1 MLKKIL
7 TALIAG
13 LFVFGFSSLAFGQN
27 LLSNPGFESWTVN
40 GVGGPP
46 DNWSLSGSSMTAEK
60 DSTTIHG
67 GSYSTKVT
75 WTTTSTRYLQQYVPV
90 TAGSD
95 YEFSFWVLDNDSGG
109 RARVCIRWY
118 TGTTFISGYYGDYTS
133 DSPDW
138 QTLSSGTQT
147 APAGADTAHVEI
159 RVYDISGWPGT
170 ATVYVDDTN
179 FEIPTTV
186 TIEKAYSVSSTA
198 VDVLYGVNM
207 SSVDPA
213 DYTLTGTATI
223 TFSSATIDSTNA
235 KLVHLTGA
243 SANMIGDTTLDNI
256 EDTANST
263 DYDFYAGIM
272 PIANTN
278 TLNPGGTIS
287 NDTTAT
293 FTGIVSA
300 VGPNKVWISDA
311 SGAYNGVLIYD
322 YDFDEGVNRGDS
334 LLIYA
339 IRDEFYNLTELKNPE
354 LVVPQT
360 PSTPYAATVIN
371 GSEIAD
377 TLSAN
382 TNPGEKWEGQLVRI
396 DNAVIVST
404 AKGDYIAT
412 DDDSTT
418 YFHIS
423 DFIYSGLTLNI
434 GATYKITGVVDWYSN
449 HYEILPRDADDIIP
463 IGDPY
468 PVISDVQ
475 ISPDPPLPDSNVVI
489 SAIIT
494 DASKSVDSAFVYW
507 SLDEINFTELE
518 MSYNSGT
525 GRYEGTIPGQSV
537 GTTVY
542 YYLRARDDV
551 GQNTYYP
558 PEAPSVTESYYISAP
573 PANYGDVI
581 INEIMQNPAAVSDGC
596 GEYFELYN
604 TTDEGIDIN
613 GWVIKDKDYDSH
625 TIDNGGSLIISAH
638 SYLVLGNNADT
649 LLNGNYHCD
658 YEYSGFYLSNSD
670 DEIILVDGTVVIDS
684 VYYDGGP
691 VFPDPTGASM
701 ELDPAYQNADDND
714 NGANWYEAY
723 TPYGDGDK
731 GTPGSPNPGPQAPTP
746 ENVTIVI
753 SDTNVVITWSPGA
766 KTTYNIYRSTNPYSN
781 FIKIDS
787 LITDTTYTDYGAANE
802 IKYFY
807 YITAE

>member
-1 MLKKIL
+1 MKKLMIL
-7 TALIAG
+7 TVGILFIG
-13 LFVFGFSSLAFGQN
+13 LSSFAVAQN
-27 LLSNPGFESWTVN
+27 MASNPGFENWTD
-40 GVGGPP
+40 GLP
-46 DNWSLSGSSMTAEK
+46 DDWYGTKSNIGYSNVVQYTTSVHGDSSACQLIRTSGSHK
-60 DSTTIHG
+60 RFTTQGI
-67 GSYSTKVT
+67 
-75 WTTTSTRYLQQYVPV
+75 PV
-90 TAGSD
+90 TAGTE
-95 YEFSFWVLDNDSGG
+95 YTINFWVRGHGDIRTGLYDGG
-109 RARVCIRWY
+109 WHYNSYISINSSDWAQY
-118 TGTTFISGYYGDYTS
+118 TQTVTASNTS
-133 DSPDW
+133 DAAEFIFSLKNTNPDIDHI
-138 QTLSSGTQT
+138 QI
-147 APAGADTAHVEI
+147 DDVEI
-159 RVYDISGWPGT
+159 LPPSGSPEISNAYTVSLT
-170 ATVYVDDTN
+170 AL
-179 FEIPTTV
+179 
-186 TIEKAYSVSSTA
+186 
-198 VDVLYGVNM
+198 DVLYNQDI

-287 NDTTAT
+287 NNITAT

-300 VGPNKVWISDA
+300 IGPNKVWISDA

>member
-1 MLKKIL
+1 MVL
-7 TALIAG
+7 TVG
-13 LFVFGFSSLAFGQN
+13 LTIIGLSSFAVAQN
-27 LLSNPGFESWTVN
+27 LLTNPGFESWIVN
-40 GVGGPP
+40 GSGGPP
-46 DNWSLSGSSMTAEK
+46 DNWSLSGSSITAEQ

-67 GSYSTKVT
+67 GSYSAKVT
-75 WTTTSTRYLQQYVPV
+75 WTTTSTRRFEQLDVPV
-90 TAGSD
+90 TVGSD
-95 YEFSFWVLDNDSGG
+95 YEFYFWVLDNDSGG

-118 TGTTFISGYYGDYTS
+118 DSGGGFISGYYGDYST

-138 QTLSSGTQT
+138 QLLSSGPQT
-147 APAGADTAHVEI
+147 APAGAVTAHAEI
-159 RVYDISGWPGT
+159 RVYDISGWPGY
-170 ATVYVDDTN
+170 ATVYVDDAV
-179 FEIPTTV
+179 FETPTTA
-186 TIEKAYSVSSTA
+186 TIVEAYSISETA
-198 VDVLYGVNM
+198 LDLLYNIDL

-243 SANMIGDTTLDNI
+243 SASIIGDTTLDNI
-256 EDTANST
+256 EDSANST

-287 NDTTAT
+287 NNITAT
-293 FTGIVSA
+293 FIGIVSA
-300 VGPNKVWISDA
+300 VGPNRVWISDA

-322 YDFDEGVNRGDS
+322 YDFDEIVNRGDS

-354 LVVPQT
+354 LIVPQT
-360 PSTPYAATVIN
+360 PSTPYPATLIN

-396 DNAVIVST
+396 DTAVIVST
-404 AKGDYIAT
+404 AKGAYIAT
-412 DDDSTT
+412 DDDSIT
-418 YFHIS
+418 FFRIN
-423 DFIYSGLTLNI
+423 DDIYSGLTLNI
-434 GATYKITGVVDWYSN
+434 GATYNITGVVHFSWGK
-449 HYEILPRDADDIIP
+449 YEILPRDADDIIP

-475 ISPDPPLPDSNVVI
+475 ISPDPPQPDSNVTV

-494 DASKSVDSAFVYW
+494 DSSKSVDSAFVYW

-581 INEIMQNPAAVSDGC
+581 INEIMQNPAAVSDSK

-604 TTDEGIDIN
+604 TTDEDIDIN

-658 YEYSGFYLSNSD
+658 YEYSGFYLGNSA

-701 ELDPAYQNADDND
+701 ELDPSHQNADDND
-714 NGANWYEAY
+714 NGANWYTAY
-723 TPYGDGDK
+723 TPYGLGDC
-731 GTPGSPNPGPQAPTP
+731 GTPGSANPGSAPSP
-746 ENVTIVI
+746 PINVTITI
-753 SDTNVVITWSPGA
+753 ADTNVVLTWSPGS
-766 KTTYNIYRSTNPYSN
+766 KTTFRIYRSTDPYTGFGDTPIATTS
-781 FIKIDS
+781 
-787 LITDTTYTDYGAANE
+787 DTTYTDEGAATE
-802 IKYFY
+802 TKYFY